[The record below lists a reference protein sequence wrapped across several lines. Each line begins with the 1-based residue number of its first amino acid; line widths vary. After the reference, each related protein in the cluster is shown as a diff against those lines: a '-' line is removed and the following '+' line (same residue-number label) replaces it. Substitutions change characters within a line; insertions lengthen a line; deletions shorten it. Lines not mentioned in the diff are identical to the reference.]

1 MLQLVDSMLAQA
13 TGSKVFNAQIPFTET
28 TIADLIRMTSVFSS
42 ALFEFFV
49 MVEPFDNR
57 DIKSL
62 AITG

>member
-1 MLQLVDSMLAQA
+1 MLKLVDQLLAQA
-13 TGSKVFNAQIPFTET
+13 TNSKVLNVQIPFTET
-28 TIADLIRMTSVFSS
+28 TITDLIGMTSVFSS

-62 AITG
+62 AIIG